1 MTSRTPSDLEPF
13 FNPSGVAV
21 IGASEKK
28 TSIGGVIFRN
38 LLKPAFKGRAYP
50 VNPRA
55 SEILGIKCYD
65 RITAIPDAIELA
77 ILAVPAGLAPSL
89 MMECEAK
96 AVKAVVII
104 SGGFKE
110 TGPDGAYYEQQVV
123 ETARRAHIRVIGPNC
138 VGIYDTNTGVD
149 TTFLPASHMG
159 RPKKGYISFISQSG
173 AFAAATL
180 DWTEMAGVGVSR
192 VVSFGN
198 KCDVDEIDLLHYLG
212 QDPETRVI
220 VEYMEGLTPS
230 HGGRYIQSA
239 KEVTRK
245 KPIIMVKSGRSTRG
259 SVAASSHTGAL
270 AGDARLYDFA
280 FHQAGILVA
289 RDFEDAFDMAKTLAA
304 QPPATGKRILIVTDA
319 GGAGVM
325 ATDACSALGLEVPEP
340 PQDLKSGLAR
350 LLPSY
355 CSVHNPIDLTGD
367 TDAERYQTALEAL
380 LGSPYYDAAIAIVML
395 QVPLINLDVVDRL
408 TSIARAFKKPIV
420 ACTAGGRFTMQC
432 ARMLDEAGI
441 PALSS
446 PARAAKAMWSL
457 VEYGQRQRDAEAALE
472 SSSVQ

>member
-1 MTSRTPSDLEPF
+1 MSSDLEPF
-13 FNPSGVAV
+13 FNPGGVAV
-21 IGASEKK
+21 VGASEKK

-38 LLKPAFKGRAYP
+38 LLKPGFKGRAYP

-55 SEILGIKCYD
+55 SEVLGIKCYD
-65 RITAIPDAIELA
+65 RLTAIPDPVDLA
-77 ILAVPAGLAPSL
+77 ILATPAGLAPNL
-89 MMECEAK
+89 MADCEAK
-96 AVKAVVII
+96 TVKAVVII

-110 TGPDGAYYEQQVV
+110 TGAEGAYLEEQVV
-123 ETARRAHIRVIGPNC
+123 SIARRAGIRVIGPNC

-149 TTFLPASHMG
+149 TTFLPASRMG

-198 KCDVDEIDLLHYLG
+198 KCDVNEIDLLHYLG

-230 HGGRYIQSA
+230 SGERYIRAA
-239 KEVTRK
+239 KEVGKK
-245 KPIIMVKSGRSTRG
+245 KPIIVVKSGRSARG
-259 SVAASSHTGAL
+259 SVAAASHTGAL

-280 FHQAGILVA
+280 FHQADILVA
-289 RDFEDAFDMAKTLAA
+289 RDFEDAFDMAKTLAT
-304 QPPATGKRILIVTDA
+304 QPPAAGKRILIVTDA

-325 ATDACSALGLEVPEP
+325 TTDACMAFGLEVPEP
-340 PQDLKSGLAR
+340 PKDLQTQLAR

-367 TDAERYQTALEAL
+367 TDAERYQTALDAL

-395 QVPLINLDVVDRL
+395 QVPLIDLDVVDRL
-408 TSIARAFKKPIV
+408 SNIARSYKKPIV
-420 ACTAGGRFTMQC
+420 ACTAGGHFTMRG
-432 ARMLDEAGI
+432 ARLLEEAGI
-441 PALSS
+441 PAMPS
-446 PARAAKAMWSL
+446 PVRAAKAMWSL
-457 VEYGQRQRDAEAALE
+457 VEYGRRRRTTGGSKRILR
-472 SSSVQ
+472 